1 LAQVDQYQI
10 RILRTREEIEAIRGF
25 WYGCCSSRD
34 ADLDFY
40 LFIVDLYPETL
51 RPHVVVLYDGDTP
64 KALLAG
70 RLDASSL
77 SVRVGYLA
85 FPVPKM
91 RILQFVHG
99 GWLGD
104 ISSANA
110 KLLIGSIVE
119 TLSAGEADAASLH
132 CPEASSPL
140 VYWATRLPNYLCS
153 DHLIRP
159 QAHRVRDVPET
170 AGAFLVSLSQNERY
184 RQRKRVRGIEQ
195 DFSNCKIELF
205 TTLDR
210 VERLMRDAEAV
221 AKLSYQRGL
230 GIGFSEAP
238 IIKARLEFEAR
249 MGWLRAY
256 VLYLDGHPTAFWICS
271 LRNGTFLSD
280 YLAFDPAHAQY
291 EPGLYLIVRVMEELC
306 GASREQTAAV
316 KRVDFGIGDASYKE
330 RLSNNHWHESSVY
343 IFAPNI
349 KALWVNALRS
359 VAGVMNHSAKAL
371 MSKAPLLGKIKRMW
385 RLKVT
390 KIG

>member
-1 LAQVDQYQI
+1 MRFQALTQVDQYQI
-10 RILRTREEIEAIRGF
+10 RILRTREEIEALRGF
-25 WYGCCSSRD
+25 WNGCCSSRD

-104 ISSANA
+104 ISRANA

-119 TLSAGEADAASLH
+119 TLSAGEA
-132 CPEASSPL
+132 
-140 VYWATRLPNYLCS
+140 
-153 DHLIRP
+153 
-159 QAHRVRDVPET
+159 VPET
-170 AGAFLVSLSQNERY
+170 AGAFLSSLSKKERY
-184 RQRKRVRGIEQ
+184 QQRKRVLGIEQ

-210 VERLMRDAEAV
+210 IERLMRDAEAV

-238 IIKARLEFEAR
+238 TIKARLEFEAR

-256 VLYLDGHPTAFWICS
+256 VLYLDAHPTAFWIGS

-280 YLAFDPAHAQY
+280 YLAFDPAYAQY
-291 EPGLYLIVRVMEELC
+291 GPGLYLIVRVMEELC
-306 GASREQTAAV
+306 GAGREQTAAV

-359 VAGVMNHSAKAL
+359 VAGVMNHSAKEL

-390 KIG
+390 KIE